1 MNEEENKQG
10 LQTQNLQY
18 INNDSFMHL
27 RINTESTLQRVET
40 FLTGERIVW
49 VEAPDTESGI
59 AQEKGSLG
67 EPLANKQGINDIMN
81 SLYLMINQHTVQ
93 GNLKEDM
100 YWEAVAQCR
109 DELTFDFLENGS
121 EWGVSDE
128 KYRYIVDKIMFFI
141 EQFLSRLIDNKERES
156 FAASMTSKEVI
167 SPEFLKK
174 KGMLSLFGRGGQV
187 GY

>member
-59 AQEKGSLG
+59 AQEKVSLG
-67 EPLANKQGINDIMN
+67 
-81 SLYLMINQHTVQ
+81 
-93 GNLKEDM
+93 
-100 YWEAVAQCR
+100 
-109 DELTFDFLENGS
+109 
-121 EWGVSDE
+121 
-128 KYRYIVDKIMFFI
+128 
-141 EQFLSRLIDNKERES
+141 
-156 FAASMTSKEVI
+156 
-167 SPEFLKK
+167 
-174 KGMLSLFGRGGQV
+174 
-187 GY
+187 